1 LIYPLTFCKISLY
14 YIRVHSITDRLN
26 SKERGDKTMKKLLL
40 LAAMF
45 FVWPAVAFA
54 DSDGWGHMEGWG
66 NMMNFGWGGV
76 FMWILFLI
84 IIVVVV
90 YFVLQ
95 GTRARGHDSSFGET
109 SKETPID
116 ILKRRYARGEISK
129 EEFEQIKR
137 DLKN

>member
-1 LIYPLTFCKISLY
+1 
-14 YIRVHSITDRLN
+14 V
-26 SKERGDKTMKKLLL
+26 
-40 LAAMF
+40 
-45 FVWPAVAFA
+45 
-54 DSDGWGHMEGWG
+54 
-66 NMMNFGWGGV
+66 GGV